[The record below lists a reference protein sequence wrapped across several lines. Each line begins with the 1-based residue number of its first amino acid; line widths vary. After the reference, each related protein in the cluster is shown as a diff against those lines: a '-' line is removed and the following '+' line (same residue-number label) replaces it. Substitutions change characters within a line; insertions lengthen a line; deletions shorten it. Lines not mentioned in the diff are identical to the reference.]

1 MALSDAAIAVKKRM
15 SAVVTAQ
22 RALEAMQREWQEL
35 ADDDRAL
42 GEDLVWQLLLEKRQL
57 QRQVAG
63 YGLKNW
69 IRLRRA
75 GVTGRRLQ
83 LMKLRYVKGLSW
95 AAVIQAMDRSKQHLM
110 REHNRALEQIAAA
123 GGGR

>member
-57 QRQVAG
+57 QRQVYCKVA
-63 YGLKNW
+63 
-69 IRLRRA
+69 IR
-75 GVTGRRLQ
+75 T
-83 LMKLRYVKGLSW
+83 
-95 AAVIQAMDRSKQHLM
+95 I
-110 REHNRALEQIAAA
+110 
-123 GGGR
+123 